1 MLTQQVRGMEHM
13 RTPRSALSVIG
24 TVLCLVAAACSAAP
38 AAVPATSPPTAAPK
52 PTTAPAAAPTTAPA
66 PAAAS
71 KPTTVAPAAAAQ
83 GETSAADEAAWEKQT
98 YEAARKEGKLTVY
111 GFWNPDLE
119 KVTRDFLAEKYPGIE
134 LETLTTTTATDKI
147 RTERQTGQF
156 LVDAYLGG
164 GTTALGLADLGF
176 TEKFTPPS
184 ESLVG
189 SKWKVPPSGYMS
201 FPSLVYA
208 IQGKGILINTTLV
221 PPDKE
226 PKKFEDLLDPFWKD
240 KKIVMDHPG
249 RGGGP
254 GGSWARWVFDQQQ
267 PLGRT
272 FLEGLKAQN
281 PVLDAGSAAPDID
294 ATARGEYAAYLP
306 AYPSSLPQVPGAP
319 VKFIWPEKTGG
330 ATPTMVA
337 MLKDA
342 PHPNA
347 AKLYLNMQVL
357 PEYQQKIAQVLWISP
372 NLLGVQVPDP
382 LVSLEGRNVTVD
394 TEADTKRNTQWANS
408 VGKEIFGQ

>member
-1 MLTQQVRGMEHM
+1 MAVIHHPLTRGYGGRGTAMRHSKYVALKARSGALLLGMLAGVLLS
-13 RTPRSALSVIG
+13 SACTG
-24 TVLCLVAAACSAAP
+24 AAP
-38 AAVPATSPPTAAPK
+38 APTPKPAAPTAA
-52 PTTAPAAAPTTAPA
+52 AAAPT
-66 PAAAS
+66 
-71 KPTTVAPAAAAQ
+71 AAAAPGQ
-83 GETSAADEAAWEKQT
+83 TSAADLAAWEKQT
-98 YEAARKEGKLTVY
+98 YEAAKKEGKVTVY

-119 KVTRDFLAEKYPGIE
+119 KATRDFLAERYPGIE
-134 LETLTTTTATDKI
+134 LETLTTTTATEKI

-164 GTTALGLADLGF
+164 GTTVLGLSDLGF
-176 TEKFTPPS
+176 TERFVPPA

-189 SKWKVPPSGYMS
+189 SKWKVPPSSYMS
-201 FPSLVYA
+201 FPSVVYA
-208 IQGKGILINTTLV
+208 IQGKGILINTSLV

-226 PKKFEDLLDPFWKD
+226 PKKWEDLLDPFWNGR
-240 KKIVMDHPG
+240 KIVMDHPG

-254 GGSWARWVFDQQQ
+254 GGSWARWISDTQS
-267 PLGRT
+267 LGRGY
-272 FLEGLKAQN
+272 LEKLKAQN

-306 AYPSSLPQVPGAP
+306 AFPSSVPQVPGAP
-319 VKFIWPEKTGG
+319 VKFIWPEITGG
-330 ATPTMVA
+330 ATPSMVA
-337 MLKDA
+337 MMKDA

-347 AKLYLNMQVL
+347 AKLYLNIQML
-357 PEYQQKIAQVLWISP
+357 PEFQQKIAQVLWISP

-394 TEADTKRNTQWANS
+394 TEADTKRNNNWANT

>member
-1 MLTQQVRGMEHM
+1 MMCLL
-13 RTPRSALSVIG
+13 AL
-24 TVLCLVAAACSAAP
+24 ACSAAP
-38 AAVPATSPPTAAPK
+38 QAAPAATAVPAAVATAAP
-52 PTTAPAAAPTTAPA
+52 AVAAAAATA
-66 PAAAS
+66 
-71 KPTTVAPAAAAQ
+71 APAAAAAAATAAPAV
-83 GETSAADEAAWEKQT
+83 GAAAATAAPAAAAVVSAADEAAWEQTT
-98 YEAARKEGKLTVY
+98 YEAAKKEGKITVY

-119 KVTRDFLAEKYPGIE
+119 KAARDFLSEKYPGVE

-147 RTERQTGQF
+147 RTERQSGQF

-164 GTTALGLADLGF
+164 GTTALGLSDLGF
-176 TEKFTPPS
+176 TEKFTPPA
-184 ESLVG
+184 ESLPG
-189 SKWKVPPSGYMS
+189 SKWKVSPSSYMS

-226 PKKFEDLLDPFWKD
+226 PKKWEDLLDPFWKD

-254 GGSWARWVFDQQQ
+254 GGSWARWINDQPA
-267 PLGRT
+267 PLGKN
-272 FLEGLKAQN
+272 FLVGLAAQN

-306 AYPSSLPQVPGAP
+306 AYPSSIPQVPGAP
-319 VKFIWPEKTGG
+319 VKFIWPERTGG
-330 ATPTMVA
+330 GTPTMVA
-337 MLKDA
+337 MMKDA

-347 AKLYLNMQVL
+347 AKLYLNMQIL

-372 NLLGVQVPDP
+372 NLQGVPVPDP
-382 LVSLEGRNVTVD
+382 IVDLTGRNVAVD
-394 TEADTKRNTQWANS
+394 TEADTKRNNEWANTT
-408 VGKEIFGQ
+408 GKEIFGQ

>member
-1 MLTQQVRGMEHM
+1 L
-13 RTPRSALSVIG
+13 
-24 TVLCLVAAACSAAP
+24 AAACSAAP
-38 AAVPATSPPTAAPK
+38 QAVPAATAV
-52 PTTAPAAAPTTAPA
+52 PAAAATA
-66 PAAAS
+66 
-71 KPTTVAPAAAAQ
+71 APAAAAAAATAVPAAAAAAATAAPALAAAA
-83 GETSAADEAAWEKQT
+83 GTAAPAAAAVVSAVDEAAWEQTT
-98 YEAARKEGKLTVY
+98 YEAAKKEGKLTVY

-119 KVTRDFLAEKYPGIE
+119 KATRDFLNEKYPGIE
-134 LETLTTTTATDKI
+134 LETLTTTTATDKV
-147 RTERQTGQF
+147 RTERQSGQF

-176 TEKFTPPS
+176 TEKFTPPA
-184 ESLVG
+184 ESLPG
-189 SKWKVPPSGYMS
+189 SKWKVPPSSYMN

-226 PKKFEDLLDPFWKD
+226 PKKWEDLLDPFWKD

-254 GGSWARWVFDQQQ
+254 GGSWARWIYDQPA
-267 PLGRT
+267 PLGQN
-272 FLEGLKAQN
+272 FLVGLAAQN

-306 AYPSSLPQVPGAP
+306 AYPSSIPQVPGAP
-319 VKFIWPEKTGG
+319 VKFIWPERTGG
-330 ATPTMVA
+330 GTPTLVA
-337 MLKDA
+337 MMKDA

-347 AKLYLNMQVL
+347 AKLYLNMQIL

-372 NLLGVQVPDP
+372 NLQGVKVPDP
-382 LVSLEGRNVTVD
+382 IVDLTGRNVAVD
-394 TEADTKRNTQWANS
+394 TEAETKRNNEWANTT
-408 VGKEIFGQ
+408 GKEIFGQ

>member
-1 MLTQQVRGMEHM
+1 M
-13 RTPRSALSVIG
+13 
-24 TVLCLVAAACSAAP
+24 
-38 AAVPATSPPTAAPK
+38 
-52 PTTAPAAAPTTAPA
+52 
-66 PAAAS
+66 
-71 KPTTVAPAAAAQ
+71 
-83 GETSAADEAAWEKQT
+83 SAADEAAWEKQT
-98 YEAARKEGKLTVY
+98 YEAAKKEGKLTIY

-119 KVTRDFLAEKYPGIE
+119 RVTREFLAEKYPGVE

-164 GTTALGLADLGF
+164 GTTALGLSDLGF

-184 ESLVG
+184 ESLAG
-189 SKWKVPPSGYMS
+189 SKFKVAPSGYMS

-254 GGSWARWVFDQQQ
+254 GGSWARWIFDQQE

-306 AYPSSLPQVPGAP
+306 AYPSSIPQVPGAP
-319 VKFIWPEKTGG
+319 VKFIWPARTGV
-330 ATPTMVA
+330 ATPTMVV
-337 MLKDA
+337 MMKDA

-347 AKLYLNMQVL
+347 AKLYLNMQIL

-372 NLLGVQVPDP
+372 NLLGVSVPDP
-382 LVSLEGRNVTVD
+382 LVSLEGRNVQVD
-394 TEADTKRNTQWANS
+394 TEAETVRNNPWANS
-408 VGKEIFGQ
+408 TGKEIFGQ

>member
-1 MLTQQVRGMEHM
+1 MERM
-13 RTPRSALSVIG
+13 RAPRSALSLVG
-24 TVLCLVAAACSAAP
+24 TLLCLLAAACSAAP
-38 AAVPATSPPTAAPK
+38 VAVPAATSAPTAA
-52 PTTAPAAAPTTAPA
+52 APALAAAAPGT
-66 PAAAS
+66 
-71 KPTTVAPAAAAQ
+71 
-83 GETSAADEAAWEKQT
+83 TSAADEAAWEKQT
-98 YEAARKEGKLTVY
+98 YAAAKKEGKLTVY

-119 KVTRDFLAEKYPGIE
+119 KVTREFLAEKYPGVE

-164 GTTALGLADLGF
+164 GTTALGLSDLGF

-184 ESLVG
+184 ESLAG
-189 SKWKVPPSGYMS
+189 SKFKVAPSGYMS

-240 KKIVMDHPG
+240 KKIIMDHPG

-254 GGSWARWVFDQQQ
+254 GGSWARWIFDQQE

-306 AYPSSLPQVPGAP
+306 AFPSAIPQVPGAP

-330 ATPTMVA
+330 ATPTMVV
-337 MLKDA
+337 MMKDA

-347 AKLYLNMQVL
+347 AKLYLNMQIL

-372 NLLGVQVPDP
+372 NLLGVSVPDP
-382 LVSLEGRNVTVD
+382 LVSLEGRNVSVD
-394 TEADTKRNTQWANS
+394 TEAETKRNNPWANS
-408 VGKEIFGQ
+408 TGKEIFGQ

>member
-1 MLTQQVRGMEHM
+1 LLG
-13 RTPRSALSVIG
+13 I
-24 TVLCLVAAACSAAP
+24 VLCLFGAACS
-38 AAVPATSPPTAAPK
+38 S
-52 PTTAPAAAPTTAPA
+52 AAPTTAPA
-66 PAAAS
+66 APTTAPAAPTTAPPAAAAR
-71 KPTTVAPAAAAQ
+71 TTAPAAA
-83 GETSAADEAAWEKQT
+83 TSAPAAPAVAANPTAAAAAQTPVSDADEKAWEQQT
-98 YEAARKEGKLTVY
+98 YEAAKKEGKITVY

-119 KVTRDFLAEKYPGIE
+119 KVTRDFLAEKYPGVE

-147 RTERQTGQF
+147 RTERQSGQY

-164 GTTALGLADLGF
+164 GTTVLGLSDLGF

-184 ESLVG
+184 ELMTG
-189 SKWKVPPSGYMS
+189 SKWKVQPSSYMS

-226 PKKFEDLLDPFWKD
+226 PKKWEDLLDPFWKD

-254 GGSWARWVFDQQQ
+254 GGSWARWIYDQ
-267 PLGRT
+267 PDLGETYLRA
-272 FLEGLKAQN
+272 LAAQN

-294 ATARGEYAAYLP
+294 ATARGEYAAYIP
-306 AYPSSLPQVPGAP
+306 AYPSSIPQVPGAP
-319 VKFIWPEKTGG
+319 VKFIWPERTGG

-337 MLKDA
+337 MMNQA

-347 AKLYLNMQVL
+347 AKLYLNMQLL
-357 PEYQQKIAQVLWISP
+357 PEYQQKIAEVLWISP
-372 NLLGVQVPDP
+372 NSLGVVPPDP
-382 LVSLEGRNVTVD
+382 LVSIDGRNVQVD
-394 TEADTKRNTQWANS
+394 TEAETKRTNQWANTT
-408 VGKEIFGQ
+408 GKDIFGQ

>member
-1 MLTQQVRGMEHM
+1 MRIASAVRLMGTLVCALMLAACS
-13 RTPRSALSVIG
+13 SAPTSSPTGPSSSGAAKAVA
-24 TVLCLVAAACSAAP
+24 TAAPTVAAAAGTVAAQ
-38 AAVPATSPPTAAPK
+38 A
-52 PTTAPAAAPTTAPA
+52 PTTAAAAPTA
-66 PAAAS
+66 
-71 KPTTVAPAAAAQ
+71 VAAAAGAATGAMSQ
-83 GETSAADEAAWEKQT
+83 ADEHAWEQQT
-98 YEAARKEGKLTVY
+98 YEAAKKEGKITVY

-119 KVTRDFLAEKYPGIE
+119 RVTREFLAEHYPGVE

-147 RTERQTGQF
+147 RTERQTGQY

-164 GTTALGLADLGF
+164 GTTALGLSDLGF
-176 TEKFTPPS
+176 TEKFTPPA
-184 ESLVG
+184 ETLAT

-208 IQGKGILINTTLV
+208 IQGKGILINTSLV

-226 PKKFEDLLDPFWKD
+226 PKKWEDLLDPFWSG

-254 GGSWARWVFDQQQ
+254 GGSWARWISDQ
-267 PLGRT
+267 PDLGRAY
-272 FLEGLKAQN
+272 LQKLKAQE

-306 AYPSSLPQVPGAP
+306 AYPSSIPQVEGAP
-319 VKFIWPEKTGG
+319 VKFIWPERTGG
-330 ATPTMVA
+330 GTPTLVA
-337 MLKDA
+337 MMKDA

-357 PEYQQKIAQVLWISP
+357 PEYQQKIAQALWISP
-372 NLLGVQVPDP
+372 NLLGVDVPDP
-382 LVSLEGRNVTVD
+382 LVSLEGRNVAVD
-394 TEADTKRNTQWANS
+394 TEAETKRNNQWANS
-408 VGKEIFGQ
+408 EGKEIFGQ

>member
-1 MLTQQVRGMEHM
+1 V
-13 RTPRSALSVIG
+13 P
-24 TVLCLVAAACSAAP
+24 AAAAA
-38 AAVPATSPPTAAPK
+38 K
-52 PTTAPAAAPTTAPA
+52 PTTAPAAA
-66 PAAAS
+66 
-71 KPTTVAPAAAAQ
+71 AAAQ
-83 GETSAADEAAWEKQT
+83 GQTSADDLAAWEKTT
-98 YEAARKEGKLTVY
+98 YEAAKKEGKLTIY

-119 KVTRDFLAEKYPGIE
+119 RVTREFLAEKYPGIE

-164 GTTALGLADLGF
+164 GTTALGLSDLGF
-176 TEKFTPPS
+176 TEKFTPPA

-189 SKWKVPPSGYMS
+189 SKFKVPPSGYMS

-254 GGSWARWVFDQQQ
+254 GGSWARWIFDQKE

-306 AYPSSLPQVPGAP
+306 AFPSSIPQVPGAP
-319 VKFIWPEKTGG
+319 VKFIWPERTGG
-330 ATPTMVA
+330 ATPTMVV
-337 MLKDA
+337 MMKDA

-347 AKLYLNMQVL
+347 VKLYLNMQIL

-372 NLLGVQVPDP
+372 NLLGVTVPDP
-382 LVSLEGRNVTVD
+382 LVSLEGRNVQVD
-394 TEADTKRNTQWANS
+394 TEAETVRNNPWANS
-408 VGKEIFGQ
+408 TGKEIFGQ

>member
-1 MLTQQVRGMEHM
+1 MMLAACT
-13 RTPRSALSVIG
+13 SAPSSSPAAPSGAGAGNAVA
-24 TVLCLVAAACSAAP
+24 TAAPTVAAAVGTVAAQ
-38 AAVPATSPPTAAPK
+38 APTAAAVA
-52 PTTAPAAAPTTAPA
+52 PTAVAAAAPTV
-66 PAAAS
+66 AAAV
-71 KPTTVAPAAAAQ
+71 KAAGAAAGA
-83 GETSAADEAAWEKQT
+83 TSQADEQAWEQQT
-98 YEAARKEGKLTVY
+98 YDAAKKEGKVTVY

-119 KVTRDFLAEKYPGIE
+119 RVTREFLAEHYPGVE

-147 RTERQTGQF
+147 RTERQTGQY

-176 TEKFTPPS
+176 TEKFTPPA
-184 ESLVG
+184 ETLAT

-208 IQGKGILINTTLV
+208 IQGKGILINTSLV

-226 PKKFEDLLDPFWKD
+226 PKKWEDLLDPFWSG

-254 GGSWARWVFDQQQ
+254 GGSWARWISDQ
-267 PLGRT
+267 PDLGRAY
-272 FLEGLKAQN
+272 LEKLKAQD

-306 AYPSSLPQVPGAP
+306 AYPSSLPQVPDAP
-319 VKFIWPEKTGG
+319 VKFIWPDRTGG
-330 ATPTMVA
+330 GTPTLVA
-337 MLKDA
+337 MMKDA

-357 PEYQQKIAQVLWISP
+357 PEYQQKIAQALWISP
-372 NLLGVQVPDP
+372 NLLGVDVPDP
-382 LVSLEGRNVTVD
+382 LVSLEGRNVAVD
-394 TEADTKRNTQWANS
+394 TEAETKRNNQWANTE
-408 VGKEIFGQ
+408 GKEIFGQ

>member
-1 MLTQQVRGMEHM
+1 M
-13 RTPRSALSVIG
+13 G
-24 TVLCLVAAACSAAP
+24 TVLCLVAVTACTAAP
-38 AAVPATSPPTAAPK
+38 PASPTAAPTSPPK
-52 PTTAPAAAPTTAPA
+52 PAAAAPTSPA
-66 PAAAS
+66 TPAAAV
-71 KPTTVAPAAAAQ
+71 PTAAAAAK
-83 GETSAADEAAWEKQT
+83 AAAGQMTTAEEAAWEKQT
-98 YEAARKEGKLTVY
+98 YEAAKNEGKLVVY

-156 LVDAYLGG
+156 VVDAYLGG

-176 TEKFTPPS
+176 TEKFAPPA
-184 ESLVG
+184 ESLAG
-189 SKWKVPPSGYMS
+189 SQWKVQPSSYMS
-201 FPSLVYA
+201 FPSVVYA

-221 PPDKE
+221 PKDKE
-226 PKKFEDLLDPFWKD
+226 PKKFEDLLDPFWSG

-254 GGSWARWVFDQQQ
+254 GGSWARWVSDT
-267 PLGRT
+267 PTLGRT

-306 AYPSSLPQVPGAP
+306 AYPSSIPQVPGAP
-319 VKFIWPEKTGG
+319 VKFIWPEQTGG

-337 MLKDA
+337 MMKDA

-347 AKLYLNMQVL
+347 AKLYLNMQIL
-357 PEYQQKIAQVLWISP
+357 PEYQQKISQVLWISP
-372 NLLGVQVPDP
+372 NLLGVAVPDP
-382 LVSLEGRNVTVD
+382 IVSLEGRNVTVD
-394 TEADTKRNTQWANS
+394 TEADTKRNTNWANTI
-408 VGKEIFGQ
+408 GKEIFGQ